1 MKQPC
6 FHQKII
12 GDVLSL
18 YRNFKETFFNNNRNI
33 LTLNVNN
40 TTSQKSQLSYW
51 KTYEYF
57 RRTES
62 LWLSRNFQ
70 LFSSFRNF
78 QAIFGPSNTYFTEKS
93 LGAPDICFL
102 KSKNEFKSL
111 GIYIGQKQDYYMQ
124 TACTLAF
131 IAMKPSVK
139 RCFTEE
145 GVLSSSRKPITD

>member
-102 KSKNEFKSL
+102 KFKNEFKSL
-111 GIYIGQKQDYYMQ
+111 GIHRGETRLLYANWVHSGFYRHE
-124 TACTLAF
+124 TFSETSF
-131 IAMKPSVK
+131 H
-139 RCFTEE
+139 
-145 GVLSSSRKPITD
+145 